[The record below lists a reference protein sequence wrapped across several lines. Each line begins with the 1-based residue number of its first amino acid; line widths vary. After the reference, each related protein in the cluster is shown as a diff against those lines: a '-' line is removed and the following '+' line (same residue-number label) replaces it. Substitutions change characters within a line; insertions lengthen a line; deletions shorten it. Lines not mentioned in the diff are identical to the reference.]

1 MIKKKLFYKD
11 KQPIGL
17 DISQTGLKIMAA
29 DPTRWLVEG
38 YGSVDLDPTKV
49 QEVLEGTSTDST
61 YLIDSMTTLL
71 RENTVGRLPSNHV
84 VIGLPTSKTFSR
96 TFSLPATQEQSLA
109 EAVEIE
115 VGQYVPIPIAALY
128 VDYEVI
134 ERSKETIHVV
144 MSAIPRTIVDAA
156 VSAAEAVDLRPVAVE
171 PSINAVARL
180 LEATEEAHLT
190 TLIVDIG
197 QATTDVAVLSKGVI
211 RIAGGVSIGGNTF
224 TIDIAKKL
232 DVALE
237 NAHQLKVLNGLN
249 AGPRQAK
256 ITAALKPNLNRIA
269 IEIRR
274 VVRYY
279 NERINDN
286 RKIEQVLIVG
296 GGSNVP
302 GIGEYF
308 TNELV
313 MPARVAS
320 PWQKLDFASLQQP
333 NKQFRPRYIS
343 VAGLASVNK
352 ESIWR

>member
-232 DVALE
+232 KVALE
-237 NAHQLKVLNGLN
+237 TRCSSEVNHC
-249 AGPRQAK
+249 
-256 ITAALKPNLNRIA
+256 
-269 IEIRR
+269 
-274 VVRYY
+274 
-279 NERINDN
+279 
-286 RKIEQVLIVG
+286 
-296 GGSNVP
+296 
-302 GIGEYF
+302 
-308 TNELV
+308 LV
-313 MPARVAS
+313 S
-320 PWQKLDFASLQQP
+320 S
-333 NKQFRPRYIS
+333 S
-343 VAGLASVNK
+343 
-352 ESIWR
+352 E